1 MSMAQPKHN
10 EAVKENKE
18 VRPFG
23 MKDKFGYLFGDL
35 GNDFFFFFVGS
46 YLMVYYTDVFGISA
60 AFVGVLFMVA
70 RIWDAFAD
78 VTWGRFID
86 TRKTTRNGKFRPWI
100 FRMSFPLVILGISMF
115 IYVPGQSKM
124 FYMVYA
130 TITYIIWGTLY
141 STVNIPYGSMASV
154 MTGNPI
160 ERSQLSTWRTV
171 GSMMAQL
178 LLSALVP
185 MLMFVNNKPDAT
197 RFFFGAIGFGIIAI
211 ICYMACYKLTTERIT
226 IPENTQ
232 EKMNLKTTMKG
243 LRRNKPLIWILV
255 ASLSMMLTQMLIG
268 TVNVYL
274 FKDYFANTLALSI
287 VGMIQAIAVFVLAPF
302 VKPLT
307 AKFGK
312 KEIASAGTS
321 LAALS
326 YLAVYF
332 LQGVNVWVFIGF
344 SALAMLGFGMFN
356 IVVWAFV
363 TDVIDYQELI
373 TGVREDGTVYSIY
386 SFARKIG
393 QALAGGV
400 GGFAIGLVG
409 YNATNKIQTQDV
421 LDGIYSLATLVPGVL
436 FTIIAL
442 VLIFLYPL
450 NKQRTNQLSID
461 LANMRNKGNE

>member
-1 MSMAQPKHN
+1 MSMAQP
-10 EAVKENKE
+10 EVKKSQASQKKA
-18 VRPFG
+18 RPFG
-23 MKDKFGYLFGDL
+23 IRDKFGYLFGDL

-46 YLMVYYTDVFGISA
+46 YLMVYYTDVFGVSA

-86 TRKTTRNGKFRPWI
+86 TRKTTKNGKFKPWVL
-100 FRMSFPLVILGISMF
+100 RMSFPLVLLGISMF
-115 IYVPGQSKM
+115 IYIPGQSGV

-154 MTGNPI
+154 ITSDPI
-160 ERSQLSTWRTV
+160 ERSTLSTWRTV

-178 LLSALVP
+178 VLSALVP
-185 MLMFVNNKPDAT
+185 MLLFVNNKPDAD
-197 RFFFGAIGFGIIAI
+197 RFTLGAIGFGIVAI
-211 ICYMACYKLTTERIT
+211 ISYILCYKLSTERIT
-226 IPENTQ
+226 VSESKQ
-232 EKMNLKTTMKG
+232 EKMNIKTTMKG
-243 LRRNKPLIWILV
+243 LRKNKPLLWILV

-268 TVNVYL
+268 TANVYL
-274 FKDYFANTLALSI
+274 FKDYFSSTLGLSI
-287 VGMIQAIAVFVLAPF
+287 VGMLTAIGVFVIAPF

-312 KEIASAGTS
+312 KEIASFGTS

-326 YLAVYF
+326 YFALYLMPNAGVTVF
-332 LQGVNVWVFIGF
+332 LIF
-344 SALAMLGFGMFN
+344 SGIAMLGFGMFN

-363 TDVIDYQELI
+363 TDVIDYQELV
-373 TGVREDGTVYSIY
+373 TGLREDGTVYSIY

-409 YNATNKIQTQDV
+409 YSATNQVQTQDV
-421 LDGIYSLATLVPGVL
+421 LDGIYTLATLVPGVL
-436 FTIIAL
+436 FGIIA
-442 VLIFLYPL
+442 VILIFLYPL
-450 NKQRTNQLSID
+450 NKQRVIQLALD
-461 LANMRNKGNE
+461 LADKRKEN